1 MAGPMATLAD
11 LAGDVT
17 SLSPAEA
24 THLQRLVAS
33 WGLVADLCFA
43 DLVLYARVD
52 AGRNGGAVGGERAA
66 DRLVVLAHVR
76 PTTSQTMYST
86 DLVGLEVEAASQSLV
101 QRALRS
107 GEIVEGSSH
116 RPELGEAVE
125 VMAIPVR
132 VAGHVV
138 AVMSRESAPS
148 VARRTGQLE
157 RAYLEVFGRLARMVS
172 LGEFPFPDQEP
183 SEDLPRVGDGV
194 ILLDEAVAAVYVS
207 PNAISA
213 LHRLGVVA
221 DLTGRSLAGVG
232 VDDAVIRQAT
242 TTRLPATAELT
253 VGRTAAV
260 LVHCVPLLERR
271 RVLGALV
278 LVRDVSELR
287 RLDRLLV
294 TKDTHIREIHHRVKN
309 NLQTIS
315 SLLRLQARRV
325 SAPEA
330 RQAIEESVRRIGSI
344 ALVHET
350 LSREAADDLPF
361 ADIARPIVRM
371 AEESLVD
378 PERPVRFEM
387 RGDLPV
393 LPSEVATPLA
403 LVLTELLQ
411 NTVDHAEP
419 SGDHAGVKVTVE
431 MADDANSLVV
441 LVCDDGVGLSESF
454 SLAAASGLGLS
465 IVRTL
470 VESELGGQFALQR
483 RCDGMPGTEARVTIP
498 HTWD

>member
-1 MAGPMATLAD
+1 MATLVELAAD
-11 LAGDVT
+11 ATTLAPNEVV
-17 SLSPAEA
+17 
-24 THLQRLVAS
+24 HLQRLVAA

-43 DLVLYARVD
+43 DLVLYARSEM
-52 AGRNGGAVGGERAA
+52 AK
-66 DRLVVLAHVR
+66 DRYVVLAHVR
-76 PTTSQTMYST
+76 PTTSQTLYT
-86 DLVGLEVEAASQSLV
+86 IDLVGTYLPAVERPTTH
-101 QRALRS
+101 RAMRS
-107 GEIVEGSSH
+107 GEITEGTSPRH
-116 RPELGEAVE
+116 ELDETVE

-132 VAGHVV
+132 VGGSVV
-138 AVMSRESAPS
+138 AVVAREPAPS
-148 VARRTGQLE
+148 VARRTGELE
-157 RAYLEVFGRLARMVS
+157 RAYLEVFGRLARMIS
-172 LGEFPFPDQEP
+172 IGDYPFPNQDQGEG
-183 SEDLPRVGDGV
+183 LPRVGDGV
-194 ILLDEAVAAVYVS
+194 MLLDGEGVGVYAS

-213 LHRLGVVA
+213 LHRLAVVSDVRGHRLA
-221 DLTGRSLAGVG
+221 DIGF
-232 VDDAVIRQAT
+232 DDAVVRQAMA
-242 TTRLPATAELT
+242 TRLPTTAEVT
-253 VGRTAAV
+253 VGRTTAV

-271 RVLGALV
+271 VLVGVLV

-378 PERPVRFEM
+378 P
-387 RGDLPV
+387 DLPIRFHLAADLPT
-393 LPSEVATPLA
+393 LPSAVATPLA

-411 NTVDHAEP
+411 NVVDHAKP
-419 SGDHAGVKVTVE
+419 APGQAGVTVHIALME
-431 MADDANSLVV
+431 GPEALSVRVA
-441 LVCDDGVGLSESF
+441 DDGVGLPADF
-454 SLAAASGLGLS
+454 SLDRASGLGLS

-470 VESELGGQFALQR
+470 VESELQGQLELSGR
-483 RCDGMPGTEARVTIP
+483 LDGATGTEARLSIP
-498 HTWD
+498 RTWG